1 MYIVIELQILPNGNP
16 NVLHFEYADRLKA
29 FEKYHYVLAEAA
41 VSECLVHTCI
51 ILDEHGRH
59 LARETFEH
67 PAEPTPEPEVTEA
80 GDEA

>member
-16 NVLHFEYADRLKA
+16 NVLHFEYEDRLKA

-67 PAEPTPEPEVTEA
+67 IQPAPEPEVTEA

>member
-59 LARETFEH
+59 IARETFEH
-67 PAEPTPEPEVTEA
+67 IPLVPEPEVAEA